1 MKLTCAKAGTAEAR
15 VGAQE
20 REFVLAADVLTTD
33 VARKYNSNFI
43 AMTKVPSC
51 AELRLR
57 TNLKYYNSP
66 VQFSFKIFTQ
76 AAK

>member
-1 MKLTCAKAGTAEAR
+1 MKLSCARAGTAEAR

-20 REFVLAADVLTTD
+20 REFVLADEVLTTD

-43 AMTKVPSC
+43 AMTKIPSC

-57 TNLKYYNSP
+57 T
-66 VQFSFKIFTQ
+66 VQEGHDL
-76 AAK
+76 A